1 MRVAL
6 MGRSLRGTFSGV
18 VRYTADLVRALAPL
32 LPGRLTVFLTRAPD
46 GLENVS
52 VDRVRAPFPTP
63 NEYARAIWEQTIVPI
78 QVLRLRPHIY
88 HSPNYILPLGLS
100 CRTVVTVHDLAF
112 LNGSLH
118 RLRSHLYLTV
128 LASLA
133 IAKSTRVICV
143 SEYTR
148 QRLVRRFPRAANRT
162 RVIGEAVSAPF
173 VPQAPEIVARFRR
186 RFDLAGPY
194 ILYVGTIEP
203 RKNLVRLIKAFDLAA
218 TRAGTSHQLVIAGS
232 PGWKD
237 GPVHRAYHDS
247 PWRDRIR
254 FLGYVPDDDL
264 PAAYTG
270 ADVFAYPSL
279 EEGFGLPPLEAM
291 ACGTAVLTSNTS
303 SLPEV
308 VGTAA
313 VTVNPRDEEAIAT
326 GLSDL
331 MTDAH
336 RREILAEGGMQRAAQ
351 FRWDAVA
358 AATISVYAE
367 ALQ

>member
-1 MRVAL
+1 
-6 MGRSLRGTFSGV
+6 
-18 VRYTADLVRALAPL
+18 
-32 LPGRLTVFLTRAPD
+32 
-46 GLENVS
+46 
-52 VDRVRAPFPTP
+52 
-63 NEYARAIWEQTIVPI
+63 
-78 QVLRLRPHIY
+78 
-88 HSPNYILPLGLS
+88 
-100 CRTVVTVHDLAF
+100 VTVHDLAF

-133 IAKSTRVICV
+133 IAKATRVICV